1 MDVLEFQ
8 KKLNEICQLASENG
22 KTLLASQIKET
33 FSGMDLKKEQLLKV
47 LSYLKQ
53 KGISIEG
60 MEMTEQ
66 EEEKEEERPAV
77 PLTEEEQVYLEEYKR
92 SLAGFSPSEK
102 PLEELLAELLQG
114 KEEAK
119 SELTGRYLE
128 TVAQLAVKMNSEEI
142 FLADLIQEGNLSLL
156 AALNQE
162 QQAVHDHEWLFREIR
177 QGLKKAVDAQVQ
189 RKIQDD
195 SLVEKVQNLEAA
207 VKDLTED
214 GEENKFTINELA
226 IILDMDVEEIRD
238 ILRLT
243 GDDK

>member
-1 MDVLEFQ
+1 MF
-8 KKLNEICQLASENG
+8 
-22 KTLLASQIKET
+22 
-33 FSGMDLKKEQLLKV
+33 
-47 LSYLKQ
+47 
-53 KGISIEG
+53 
-60 MEMTEQ
+60 
-66 EEEKEEERPAV
+66 
-77 PLTEEEQVYLEEYKR
+77 
-92 SLAGFSPSEK
+92 
-102 PLEELLAELLQG
+102 AELFQG

>member
-66 EEEKEEERPAV
+66 E
-77 PLTEEEQVYLEEYKR
+77 VYLEEYKR

-102 PLEELLAELLQG
+102 TLEELFAELFQG

>member
-1 MDVLEFQ
+1 
-8 KKLNEICQLASENG
+8 
-22 KTLLASQIKET
+22 
-33 FSGMDLKKEQLLKV
+33 
-47 LSYLKQ
+47 
-53 KGISIEG
+53 
-60 MEMTEQ
+60 MT
-66 EEEKEEERPAV
+66 
-77 PLTEEEQVYLEEYKR
+77 
-92 SLAGFSPSEK
+92 
-102 PLEELLAELLQG
+102 
-114 KEEAK
+114 
-119 SELTGRYLE
+119 
-128 TVAQLAVKMNSEEI
+128 I
-142 FLADLIQEGNLSLL
+142 
-156 AALNQE
+156 
-162 QQAVHDHEWLFREIR
+162 EWLFREIR